1 METSK
6 KQSRIAVILVF
17 ACIPVGGAFV
27 YRMNPNSKFEHAVQR
42 IAANPRAQIGER
54 FRLSTYIDYQPIFFR
69 SVTSKDINEKTV
81 WAYHF
86 LCANL
91 DGTPTTYY
99 AEIASMPTQETIWQY
114 PEYFIRLYVT
124 SALECDAATVG
135 VFSGSYEAFRD
146 GPRAADVETA
156 QSGEFAPIKFAEPKR
171 FLSNR

>member
-6 KQSRIAVILVF
+6 KQSRTTVIIVF
-17 ACIPVGGAFV
+17 ACITVGGAFV

-42 IAANPRAQIGER
+42 IAADPRAQIGGQ
-54 FRLSTYIDYQPIFFR
+54 FDLSTYIDDQPLFFR

-86 LCANL
+86 LCANPE
-91 DGTPTTYY
+91 GNPTTYY

-114 PEYFIRLYVT
+114 PEFFIRLYVT
-124 SALECDAATVG
+124 SALESDGATVG

-146 GPRAADVETA
+146 GHIAANTETA

-171 FLSNR
+171 FLSRR